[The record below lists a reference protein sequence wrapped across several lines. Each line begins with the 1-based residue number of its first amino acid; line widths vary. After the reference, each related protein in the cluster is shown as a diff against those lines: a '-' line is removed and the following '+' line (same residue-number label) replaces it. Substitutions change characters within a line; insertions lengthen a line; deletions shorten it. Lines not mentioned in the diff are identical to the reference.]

1 MKHSKAASFAAEGLE
16 GEASR
21 DFQLL
26 STMNSWYR
34 RKMYLRYANVPW
46 LQGDFK
52 PNIKTT

>member
-1 MKHSKAASFAAEGLE
+1 MKHSKAASFTAEGLE